1 MTDTQTP
8 TTADDTALA
17 LFENAPG
24 VLEAFLAMVEE
35 IPEATDDA
43 YARIVRQ
50 LINSDHP
57 DDLNRPWDA
66 NSLRDL
72 IGEPIR
78 VDSLRRM
85 PSDFEAGIGF
95 YLVVQGHNM
104 RTDEDVT
111 ATTGSV
117 AIVAQLARLAS
128 MRAIPITVIPREAAR
143 PSRNGFRPM
152 HLEVLVPKRG
162 R

>member
-1 MTDTQTP
+1 MTDTTVTP
-8 TTADDTALA
+8 PTRDTELA
-17 LFENAPG
+17 ILEDAPG
-24 VLEAFLAMVEE
+24 VREAFLALVEE

-50 LINSDHP
+50 LINAEHP
-57 DDLNRPWDA
+57 SELNSPWEA
-66 NSLRDL
+66 NTLRDR
-72 IGEPIR
+72 IGRPIR

-85 PSDFEAGIGF
+85 PSDFEAGLGF
-95 YLVVQGHNM
+95 FLVVQGM
-104 RTDEDVT
+104 DMQTEEQIT

-117 AIVAQLARLAS
+117 AIVAQLARLQS
-128 MRAIPITVIPREAAR
+128 MRALPIVVIPREAER

-152 HLEVLVPKRG
+152 HLEVLVAKRG